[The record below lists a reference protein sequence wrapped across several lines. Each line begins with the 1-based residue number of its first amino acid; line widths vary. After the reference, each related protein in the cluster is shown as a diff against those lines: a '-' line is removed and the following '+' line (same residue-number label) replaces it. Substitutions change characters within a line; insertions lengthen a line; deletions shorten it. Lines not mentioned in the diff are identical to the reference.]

1 MKNKLLLFVFFLV
14 SFFFGSMIVSA
25 RDECYYMI
33 GTSSET
39 TISTFGN
46 FIKFIVEDGT
56 NFNVTYISDSRTV
69 SAASLNFVKDFKDFY
84 KVNYSCPEVLYM
96 ATAYYD
102 VTFNVTFEVDHF
114 FIYDNIFDDEYA
126 DKFVKFVLSK
136 EPDNSGASEMP
147 DNTCESLFSENLLK
161 KLQEYFD
168 IFKIVVPIL
177 VLVLSSLDFAKSVL
191 NNDSDDFRKSQL
203 KFAKRLVLAVVFFLL
218 PILLSFLLKLI
229 NSNVSTCGI
238 G

>member
-46 FIKFIVEDGT
+46 YIKFIVEDGT
-56 NFNVTYISDSRTV
+56 NFNVTYISDSRTF
-69 SAASLNFVKDFKDFY
+69 SAASVNFVKNFKDFY
-84 KVNYSCPEVLYM
+84 KVNYSCPEVLYIL
-96 ATAYYD
+96 YYET
-102 VTFNVTFEVDHF
+102 VEVDRF
-114 FIYDNIFDDEYA
+114 FIFDNISDDEYT
-126 DKFVKFVLSK
+126 DKFAKFVLSK

>member
-1 MKNKLLLFVFFLV
+1 MKNKLLLFTFFLV
-14 SFFFGSMIVSA
+14 LFFCGSMVVSA

-33 GTSSET
+33 GTSNET
-39 TISTFGN
+39 TISTYGN

-56 NFNVTYISDSRTV
+56 NFNVTYISDGSSTQYISRNSSFE
-69 SAASLNFVKDFKDFY
+69 SAFESLY
-84 KVNYSCPEVLYM
+84 KVNYACPSV
-96 ATAYYD
+96 
-102 VTFNVTFEVDHF
+102 
-114 FIYDNIFDDEYA
+114 IYIHRVKTTQGDRFKLSGDNA
-126 DKFVKFVLSK
+126 DNSVKFTLSK

-191 NNDSDDFRKSQL
+191 NNDSDDFRKTQI

>member
-46 FIKFIVEDGT
+46 YIKFIVEDGT

-69 SAASLNFVKDFKDFY
+69 SAASVNFVKDFKDFY

-96 ATAYYD
+96 ARIILYYET
-102 VTFNVTFEVDHF
+102 VEVDRF
-114 FIYDNIFDDEYA
+114 FIFDNISDDEYA
-126 DKFVKFVLSK
+126 DKSKFVLSK